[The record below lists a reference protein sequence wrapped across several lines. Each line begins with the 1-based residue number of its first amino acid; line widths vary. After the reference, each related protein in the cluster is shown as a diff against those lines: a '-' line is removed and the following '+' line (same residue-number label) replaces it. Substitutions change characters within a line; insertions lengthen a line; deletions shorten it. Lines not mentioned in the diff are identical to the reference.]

1 MNWSFW
7 LWVIA
12 TVLVVAGPAFIA
24 HKLHR
29 GEVPKGFKGNREEF
43 VSKFR
48 SSYLRSSVLFLV
60 LGGFMAGAHF
70 FGFLSSGRAPD
81 KSVSASEVA
90 KFVFIGA
97 GVGSPL
103 LAYWYLRT
111 AGSPPATPAADP
123 EGPAQPN
130 DI

>member
-1 MNWSFW
+1 MNWLFW

-81 KSVSASEVA
+81 ESVSASEVA
-90 KFVFIGA
+90 QFVFIAA
-97 GVGSPL
+97 GLGSSL
-103 LAYWYLRT
+103 FWYWYLR
-111 AGSPPATPAADP
+111 SPPATPAAPP
-123 EGPAQPN
+123 EGTAQPT